1 MESLKDKINS
11 KLKEAMLAKDVFVRD
26 TLRLITSEIKRF
38 EVDNRSEVK
47 DEDVISILKKMS
59 KQRKDSIEQYSKG
72 GRPDLEK
79 IESDELK
86 IIDEYLPVAVQ
97 GEELQEIIKE
107 IIAEKGLEGMQGMG
121 TLMKELKNL
130 HPNADMSQ
138 ASNYAKEFLS

>member
-1 MESLKDKINS
+1 
-11 KLKEAMLAKDVFVRD
+11 MLAKDVFVRD

-59 KQRKDSIEQYSKG
+59 KQRKDSIEQYLKG

-97 GEELQEIIKE
+97 GEELQAIIKE

-121 TLMKELKNL
+121 ILM
-130 HPNADMSQ
+130 
-138 ASNYAKEFLS
+138 LSLIHI

>member
-1 MESLKDKINS
+1 
-11 KLKEAMLAKDVFVRD
+11 
-26 TLRLITSEIKRF
+26 
-38 EVDNRSEVK
+38 
-47 DEDVISILKKMS
+47 MS

-86 IIDEYLPVAVQ
+86 IIDEYLPVPVQ
-97 GEELQEIIKE
+97 GEELQAIVKE

-121 TLMKELKNL
+121 ILMKELKKL

-138 ASNYAKEFLS
+138 ASNYAKELLS

>member
-1 MESLKDKINS
+1 
-11 KLKEAMLAKDVFVRD
+11 MLAKDVFVRD

-86 IIDEYLPVAVQ
+86 IIDEYLPVPVQ
-97 GEELQEIIKE
+97 GENFRQSLRK
-107 IIAEKGLEGMQGMG
+107 L
-121 TLMKELKNL
+121 LLKRVL
-130 HPNADMSQ
+130 KVCREWVS
-138 ASNYAKEFLS
+138 